1 MLNIYFGDMPSAIY
15 NTEIYFKNTYEDSW
29 ITDELSREMILD
41 IDKSKVIGARII
53 DSPVLGAIT
62 PRELS
67 GGVKTLILIDHV
79 SDKIFNASTCGD
91 NCAKWLLKMG
101 EEKDIT
107 INLRHLMD
115 FGNQKFQIHILN
127 TDQVVHSME
136 ELVPVAGLYVR

>member
-1 MLNIYFGDMPSAIY
+1 MLNIYFGDMPQAIY
-15 NTEIYFKNTYEDSW
+15 NTAVYFKNTYEDSW

-136 ELVPVAGLYVR
+136 ELVTVAGLYVR

>member
-1 MLNIYFGDMPSAIY
+1 MLNIYFGDMPQAIY
-15 NTEIYFKNTYEDSW
+15 NTAIYFKNTYEDSW

>member
-1 MLNIYFGDMPSAIY
+1 MLNIYFGDMPQAIY
-15 NTEIYFKNTYEDSW
+15 NTAVYFKNTYEDSW

-79 SDKIFNASTCGD
+79 SDKIFNTSTCGD

>member
-1 MLNIYFGDMPSAIY
+1 MLNIYFGDMPQAIY
-15 NTEIYFKNTYEDSW
+15 NTAIYFKNTYEDSW

-41 IDKSKVIGARII
+41 IDKSKVIGATII

-67 GGVKTLILIDHV
+67 GGVKALILIDHV

>member
-1 MLNIYFGDMPSAIY
+1 MLNIYFGDMPQAIY
-15 NTEIYFKNTYEDSW
+15 NTAVYFKNTYEDSW

-101 EEKDIT
+101 EEKEIT